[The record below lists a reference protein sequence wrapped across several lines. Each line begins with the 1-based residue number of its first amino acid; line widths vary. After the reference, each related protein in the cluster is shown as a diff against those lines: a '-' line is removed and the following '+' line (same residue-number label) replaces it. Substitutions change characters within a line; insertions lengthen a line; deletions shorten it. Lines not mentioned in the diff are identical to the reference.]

1 MKIDPYT
8 YVGIVGAEAAK
19 FNRDMELAAREV
31 IRDLLRPAGHV
42 LVSGHSPLGGIDVW
56 AEEEYD
62 NIRALDE
69 FVGNIYRPAA
79 LIFAPLTND
88 WATGF
93 QPRNMQIA
101 EQSTA
106 IHCITVAGYIPEYTG
121 LRFTR
126 HDGTPLCYHCDRR
139 ARELKLLPG
148 TIPTHVKSGGCW
160 TAYEGH
166 KLGKAALWHT
176 IKVM

>member
-1 MKIDPYT
+1 MIDPYL

-19 FNRDMELAAREV
+19 FSQNMETVARDK
-31 IRDLLRPAGHV
+31 IRDLLRDAGRV
-42 LVSGHSPLGGIDVW
+42 LVSGHSPAGGIDVW
-56 AEEEYD
+56 AEEEYE

-69 FVGNIYRPAA
+69 FVGNILRPPP
-79 LIFAPLTND
+79 LIFPPLSND

-101 EQSTA
+101 ERSNV

-121 LRFTR
+121 RR
-126 HDGTPLCYHCDRR
+126 WQKADGTPLCYHCERR
-139 ARELKLLPG
+139 AREQKLLPG
-148 TIPTHVKSGGCW
+148 TIFPHVKSGGCW
-160 TAYEGH
+160 TAYEAE
-166 KLGKAALWHT
+166 KLGKGAWWHT